1 MFPFSRREFL
11 YMAAV
16 GQITGPE
23 LRRYADPATELPV
36 VRLTDPAFASGMT
49 APALRQ
55 FTRHSETLL
64 YWSERAGTRQAFLLD
79 LKQGDSKQITDA
91 ADLDSTSLSL
101 SPDERSFFWF
111 DGPLLNEAPL
121 ANTRP
126 REIHRVPD
134 GVMRSGLAIGGDGSL
149 LFIERQNGRSRILN
163 APRPQTP
170 ARTIVELDGEIEDLL
185 ARPRHQQVLYRTG
198 GALWLV
204 NTDGS
209 GKRKLKTAPGQTGEA
224 FWIPSGR
231 TLVYLHVPEDAAELI
246 TLREHTPEDGSDKLL
261 AKTSQFISVAPNADG
276 SVFTGASRN
285 KGSAYV
291 LILLRAAQRELTL
304 CEHHASDPRMV
315 NPLFSPDSQNVL
327 FVSDRDGKPAI
338 YLVPVARFV
347 EETGTETP

>member
-23 LRRYADPATELPV
+23 VRRYADPATELTV

-49 APALRQ
+49 APPLRQ

-64 YWSERAGTRQAFLLD
+64 YWSERAVTRQAFLLD

-91 ADLDSTSLSL
+91 ADLDPSSLSL

-111 DGPLLNEAPL
+111 DGPVLNEAAL

-134 GVMRSGLAIGGDGSL
+134 DAMRSGLAIGGDGSL
-149 LFIERQNGRSRILN
+149 LFVERQNGRSRILN
-163 APRPQTP
+163 VPRLQGRV
-170 ARTIVELDGEIEDLL
+170 RTVVELDGEIEDVI
-185 ARPRHQQVLYRTG
+185 ARPRHQQILYRTD

-209 GKRKLKTAPGQTGEA
+209 GKRQLKIEPGRTGET

-231 TLVYLHVPEDAAELI
+231 TLLYLHVPEDTTELI
-246 TLREHTPEDGSDKLL
+246 TLREHTPEDGTDRLL

-315 NPLFSPDSQNVL
+315 NPLFSPDSQTVL

-347 EETGTETP
+347 EATSAETP